1 MSYRAEEMLGTF
13 IGLCVSFFLLMT
25 AILIVTIPF
34 WVPLWI
40 MALR

>member
-1 MSYRAEEMLGTF
+1 MSARTEEMLGTV
-13 IGLCVSFFLLMT
+13 IGLCVAFFLLMT
-25 AILIVTIPF
+25 AIMLVTVPF